1 MTDAPGSLSRPL
13 YVAVIASL
21 ALLGYGCA
29 ESDDARVPANGND
42 GLSAT
47 TMNAERLGELIQN
60 VDEDARQENTTWLFA
75 VAGLDAAVVYDV
87 GADRMRIVIP
97 IGPAA
102 DLPQEELVRI
112 LQANYDSALDARY
125 AIANGQLWG
134 TFIHSLSELSDDEFL
149 VGLGQTANVVLSYG
163 TSYSSGMFIF
173 GGGDSAEI
181 QRRQLIEELRQ
192 KRT

>member
-1 MTDAPGSLSRPL
+1 MIDAPKSLSRL
-13 YVAVIASL
+13 VSVAAIASL
-21 ALLGYGCA
+21 ASLGHGCA
-29 ESDDARVPANGND
+29 ASDDSQALADGSNGS
-42 GLSAT
+42 SAT
-47 TMNAERLGELIQN
+47 TMTAERLGELILN
-60 VDEDARQENTTWLFA
+60 VDEDARQESTTWLFA

-87 GADRMRIVIP
+87 GADRMRIIIP

-125 AIANGQLWG
+125 AIGNGQLWG